1 MTVIAVEQC
10 EPFQQVLKQRGSSEI
25 ARERAPPEGGI
36 MWRAYLLMED
46 LLTFLGAV
54 T

>member
-10 EPFQQVLKQRGSSEI
+10 EPFQQVLKQREI

-36 MWRAYLLMED
+36 M
-46 LLTFLGAV
+46 
-54 T
+54 